1 MCFAPSTLRASIAPL
16 QYNFGLFEIFL
27 GTCIFC
33 ETTAE
38 HRSMRDNNSFA
49 YFSFPLLLGCDVLLC
64 CCSLKHQYS
73 VERCSFLR
81 YNVIIV
87 SCYQTTA
94 CFAKVHN
101 PVYMFLRRLSSLIG
115 LASFDGWAS
124 AFFCTSKP
132 LGVQSYIIF
141 NERSELINFCMLQ
154 FSGGLKFLSFSAF
167 QV

>member
-16 QYNFGLFEIFL
+16 QYNFGLFGYFQGLVFFVKLLQNI
-27 GTCIFC
+27 GQCV
-33 ETTAE
+33 TTTL
-38 HRSMRDNNSFA
+38 SPT
-49 YFSFPLLLGCDVLLC
+49 FPSLLGCDVLLC

-132 LGVQSYIIF
+132 LIST
-141 NERSELINFCMLQ
+141 SEA
-154 FSGGLKFLSFSAF
+154 S
-167 QV
+167 

>member
-16 QYNFGLFEIFL
+16 QYNFGLFGYFQGL
-27 GTCIFC
+27 VFFC

-115 LASFDGWAS
+115 LASFDGFAS
-124 AFFCTSKP
+124 AFFSIYQNHQVIQASKVTLISSGTKHKLTSE
-132 LGVQSYIIF
+132 S
-141 NERSELINFCMLQ
+141 S
-154 FSGGLKFLSFSAF
+154 
-167 QV
+167 